1 MENAHSLVVESG
13 VPETLRASVFR
24 WAYLDPT
31 LTAEV
36 VKMLWREMQRSS
48 IPEEWRS
55 DLFREAVDARIQ
67 RVMLEELIDEGAD
80 MVIRQMR
87 DPRQ

>member
-1 MENAHSLVVESG
+1 MENAHSLVMESG
-13 VPETLRASVFR
+13 VPVPLRASVFR
-24 WAYLDPT
+24 WAFVDPT

-55 DLFREAVDARIQ
+55 DLFREAVAARIQ
-67 RVMLEELIDEGAD
+67 RVMLEELIDDGAG
-80 MVIRQMR
+80 MVIREMR
-87 DPRQ
+87 